1 MKCTTHNAEA
11 VAICTWCGRALCA
24 DCLVFYSESSHTIK
38 DKGPRPRVAGR
49 AVCSDQCI
57 AALGRESRAMD
68 MVLQKS
74 LQSTRA
80 TTFYYFLCAALTA
93 AGGVGA
99 WYYLPSPFLIWF
111 CFGAAAVFT
120 ASGLWYLRIARNSS

>member
-1 MKCTTHNAEA
+1 M
-11 VAICTWCGRALCA
+11 
-24 DCLVFYSESSHTIK
+24 
-38 DKGPRPRVAGR
+38 
-49 AVCSDQCI
+49 VCSDTCA
-57 AALGRESRAMD
+57 AALDRQAKAMD

-80 TTFYYFLCAALTA
+80 NTFYYFLCAALTA

-111 CFGAAAVFT
+111 CFGAAAVFI
-120 ASGLWYLRIARNSS
+120 ASGLWYLRIARKSS